1 MFHHENIIKIKKVKN
16 YKFKNYFFQLFIV
29 VSLKVILKYILNFK
43 GTDFVW
49 KFLSWNFILMCPGGT
64 ETYEEFFMGTAHFKD
79 IALAHILAFEK
90 KEASGRHLCVEAIR
104 HYGDFVA
111 KVAELYPEYNVAK

>member
-1 MFHHENIIKIKKVKN
+1 MLE
-16 YKFKNYFFQLFIV
+16 
-29 VSLKVILKYILNFK
+29 
-43 GTDFVW
+43 W
-49 KFLSWNFILMCPGGT
+49 KFLRWNFILMHQGGT

-79 IALAHILAFEK
+79 IALAHILALEK

-111 KVAELYPEYNVAK
+111 KVAEMYPEYNVAK